1 MSGHPIDVA
10 GIVLPSSAPAF
21 LALIAVH
28 VAAGLSAVVSGVWAM
43 LATKGPGR
51 HPRAGS
57 IYYWSLTIVASTM
70 AVLAV
75 LRWAEDKHLFVLG
88 LLSIAAATIA
98 RTAMRHRWRRYL
110 PTHIVFMGTS
120 YVLMLTAFYVDNG
133 KSLPLWKSLPTIVY
147 WLLPSVVG
155 VPLIVRALRSS
166 PSRQ

>member
-21 LALIAVH
+21 LTLIAVH
-28 VAAGLSAVVSGVWAM
+28 VAAGLSAVLSGFWAM

-57 IYYWSLTIVASTM
+57 IYYWSLTLVASTM
-70 AVLAV
+70 AVLAA

-98 RTAMRHRWRRYL
+98 RTAMRRRWRRYL
-110 PTHIVFMGTS
+110 PTHITFMGTS

-133 KSLPLWKSLPTIVY
+133 KSLPLWKSLPTITY
-147 WLLPSVVG
+147 WLLPGVVG
-155 VPLIVRALRSS
+155 LPLVARALRKYAT
-166 PSRQ
+166 

>member
-1 MSGHPIDVA
+1 MGSDVSEA
-10 GIVLPSSAPAF
+10 TETTESVDDLPPSQVDLREPPRVLLHMPVDVRNAA
-21 LALIAVH
+21 LAVLMV
-28 VAAGLSAVVSGVWAM
+28 L
-43 LATKGPGR
+43 
-51 HPRAGS
+51 
-57 IYYWSLTIVASTM
+57 

-110 PTHIVFMGTS
+110 PTHIIFMGAS